1 MRPSIENHKND
12 SKKTKNSLSPSWLY
26 LDLPLWTARIR
37 RRRIINR
44 RIFSGRIGRWG
55 TLDGWLDGCALW
67 SIAYTR
73 IVGFWLS
80 DIGRD
85 EQKERSISLTLC
97 NMIMISAILPPCPG
111 QVVPFIGFH
120 SSWHWPYLQQV
131 EAPQSDEVSCLKKM
145 FSLSE
150 NAAIK
155 YLLIFLPLL
164 C

>member
-1 MRPSIENHKND
+1 MIVPWPSPPDCQDKEEADHKPED
-12 SKKTKNSLSPSWLY
+12 PQWQ
-26 LDLPLWTARIR
+26 DRQVGDPGWM
-37 RRRIINR
+37 
-44 RIFSGRIGRWG
+44 
-55 TLDGWLDGCALW
+55 DGWMDGCALW

-73 IVGFWLS
+73 IVGDPVGLVGNVWY
-80 DIGRD
+80 RD

-97 NMIMISAILPPCPG
+97 NMIMISAILPPF
-111 QVVPFIGFH
+111 VLFIGFH